1 MSDNDNKAAGAVAA
15 PEMEAFFTRRKAN
28 EGIKLP
34 LWTPQG
40 TKSEHWVRIMGVD
53 SDEFRAANAE
63 SQRDALRIAQ
73 MDDKA
78 EQARAIADSK
88 RMLVAALVI
97 DWSFDRPCTRE
108 SVAEFFLEAPQIM
121 DSIDVAASR
130 RALFFAHGSSSSEP
144 TPSTSSAST

>member
-1 MSDNDNKAAGAVAA
+1 MTDNENKAAGAAS
-15 PEMEAFFTRRKAN
+15 EMEAFFTRPKAN

-40 TKSEHWVRIMGVD
+40 TKSEHWVRILGVD
-53 SDEFRAANAE
+53 SDAFRAANAE

-73 MDDKA
+73 IEDKA
-78 EQARAIADSK
+78 EQALAIAESK
-88 RMLVAALVI
+88 RNLVAALVI

-108 SVAEFFLEAPQIM
+108 SVSAFFLEAPQIM

-130 RALFFAHGSSSSEP
+130 RALFFAHGSSSSQP